1 MGFFKDNGNDWL
13 EDETGVIDSVA
24 IAKLIRENDLVKKE
38 IKKVS
43 EGDEI
48 AMSKLQGRI
57 ERIEEVL
64 EALSARVEARD
75 KVSSEDNGL
84 VKKIGL
90 KIDYYKASIDNID
103 NQICTLYGKAHRKG
117 EEVDIQEVKL
127 LEQEIDRYR
136 EKIKLLE
143 PLLEVLSEVE

>member
-1 MGFFKDNGNDWL
+1 MGFFKDSSDWM
-13 EDETGVIDSVA
+13 EDETGVIDSVT

-38 IKKVS
+38 IKKIS

-48 AMSKLQGRI
+48 AMYKLQGRV
-57 ERIEEVL
+57 ERIEKAL
-64 EALSARVEARD
+64 ESLSARVEARD
-75 KVSSEDNGL
+75 KASSEDNGL
-84 VKKIGL
+84 IGKIGL
-90 KIDYYKASIDNID
+90 KINHYKISIDNID

>member
-1 MGFFKDNGNDWL
+1 MGFFKDNSDWM
-13 EDETGVIDSVA
+13 EDETGVIDSVT

-38 IKKVS
+38 IKKIS
-43 EGDEI
+43 EGDEM
-48 AMSKLQGRI
+48 AMYKLQGRV
-57 ERIEEVL
+57 ERIEKAL
-64 EALSARVEARD
+64 ESLSARVEARD
-75 KVSSEDNGL
+75 KTSSEDNGL
-84 VKKIGL
+84 VNKIGL
-90 KIDYYKASIDNID
+90 KINCYKTSIDNID